1 MFVVPI
7 VAVTVETRIC
17 ATPADTARSLDLY
30 NDVYVRRRVSAE
42 RAASWSLAALAS
54 IDLLVSIDGIDVG
67 SASAVLTSSQPNH
80 AFTVLG
86 VLPEHRGRGAG
97 TALYEAV
104 STWAAEQGLDTIEA
118 RAESDD
124 EASLAFAK
132 RRGFVEAWHER
143 GFQLDLREAAPS
155 VPPPAGIEIVQLAGR
170 PELANALYD
179 VALEAE
185 PDVPSNEDWQPP
197 TREEY
202 VESNIGRPGSVIVV
216 ALDAGDAVGY
226 ATLTVHEGKGTH
238 AFTAVKRAARGRGIA
253 RALKAAQIAWA
264 KEQGLTHLSTTNEQR
279 NAPMIRVNESLG
291 YREVPGRVGLRGP
304 LAATAPSR

>member
-1 MFVVPI
+1 M
-7 VAVTVETRIC
+7 VAVTVDTRIC
-17 ATPADTARSLDLY
+17 ASPADTARSLEIY

-42 RAASWSLAALAS
+42 RAAAFARGSLAS
-54 IDLLVSIDGIDVG
+54 IDLLASIDGIDVG

-86 VLPEHRGRGAG
+86 VLPERRGRGAG

-104 STWAAEQGLDTIEA
+104 SNWAAEQRLDTIEA

-124 EASLAFAK
+124 VGSLAFAE
-132 RRGFVEAWHER
+132 RRGFVEVWHER
-143 GFQLDLREAAPS
+143 GFQLDLHDAPPS
-155 VPPPAGIEIVQLAGR
+155 TPPPTGIEIVQLADR
-170 PELANALYD
+170 PELADALYD

-197 TREEY
+197 GREEY

-216 ALDAGDAVGY
+216 ALRDDEAVGY
-226 ATLTVHEGKGTH
+226 ATLTVHEGAGTH

-253 RALKAAQIAWA
+253 RALKVAQIAWA

-304 LAATAPSR
+304 LAPTATSR